1 MATVVILR
9 RACAAS
15 MEVRSGNFSDII
27 VKVALS
33 ASVLSW
39 KNRSLEVLGAIM
51 ETLELD
57 NEVILGTELDRG
69 WGGGGRKRMMTL

>member
-1 MATVVILR
+1 M
-9 RACAAS
+9 
-15 MEVRSGNFSDII
+15 
-27 VKVALS
+27 KVALS

-51 ETLELD
+51 ESLELD

-69 WGGGGRKRMMTL
+69 GGEGERE